1 MTTTLLPGNLISEPC
16 GALVGCEWLLQNLDC
31 PDLVILD
38 ATFFLPRQQRHAQ
51 QEFARRHIPGAQFFD
66 IDEIADQNSTLPHT
80 LPSAQQ
86 FARQVGQFGINNDT
100 RVIVYDNN
108 HFFAAARVW
117 WMFRVFGH
125 DNVYV
130 LDGGLARWATLSYP
144 VTAERKRPEPKLF
157 DAVFQPRLY
166 VDLEQLR
173 AIHEQG
179 GAQILDA
186 RSADSFNGQ
195 RPLHEPGLH
204 PGHIPGSINLPY
216 PNLFS
221 AEDQRLKP
229 TESLRQLLSTTAV
242 DSTRPLVASCGSGV
256 SAALLLLALYQMG
269 IRDVPLY
276 DGSWEEWGRRADL
289 PRQSLSN

>member
-1 MTTTLLPGNLISEPC
+1 MMTASLPGNHLPEPR
-16 GALVGCEWLLQNLDC
+16 GALVGCEWLLQNIDRPNLT
-31 PDLVILD
+31 ILD

-51 QEFARRHIPGAQFFD
+51 QEFAHLHIPGAQFFD
-66 IDEIADQNSTLPHT
+66 IDEIADRHNALPHT
-80 LPSAQQ
+80 LPGAAQ
-86 FARQVGQFGINNDT
+86 FARQAGQFGIDNNT

-125 DNVYV
+125 DKVNV
-130 LDGGLARWATLSYP
+130 LDGGLARWTKLSYP

-166 VDLEQLR
+166 VDLEQLL
-173 AIHEQG
+173 AIHQQG

-195 RPLHEPGLH
+195 RPLHEPDLH
-204 PGHIPGSINLPY
+204 PGHIPGSVNLPY
-216 PNLFS
+216 QYLFT

-229 TESLRQLLSTTAV
+229 SESLRQLLSAANV
-242 DSTRPLVASCGSGV
+242 DCARPLVASCGSGV
-256 SAALLLLALYQMG
+256 SAALLLLALYQIG

-276 DGSWEEWGRRADL
+276 DGSWAEWGRRADL
-289 PRQSLSN
+289 PRQTLP

>member
-1 MTTTLLPGNLISEPC
+1 MMTVSLPGNRLPEPR
-16 GALVGCEWLLQNLDC
+16 GALVGCEWLLQNIDRPNLT
-31 PDLVILD
+31 ILD

-51 QEFARRHIPGAQFFD
+51 QEFARLHIPRAQFFD
-66 IDEIADQNSTLPHT
+66 IDEIADRHNALPHT
-80 LPSAQQ
+80 LPGAAQ
-86 FARQVGQFGINNDT
+86 FARQVGQFGIGGDT

-125 DNVYV
+125 DKVNV
-130 LDGGLARWATLSYP
+130 LDGGLARWTKLSYP
-144 VTAERKRPEPKLF
+144 TTAERKRPEPKLF
-157 DAVFQPRLY
+157 NADFQPRLY
-166 VDLEQLR
+166 VDLEQLL
-173 AIHEQG
+173 AIHQQG

-216 PNLFS
+216 QNLFT
-221 AEDQRLKP
+221 AEDRRLKP
-229 TESLRQLLSTTAV
+229 SESLRQLLSAAKV
-242 DSTRPLVASCGSGV
+242 DCARPLVASCGSGV
-256 SAALLLLALYQMG
+256 SAALLLLALYQIG

-276 DGSWEEWGRRADL
+276 DGSWAEWGRRADL
-289 PRQSLSN
+289 PRKTLP